1 MTTYTVEWISNNGT
15 LLCCES
21 VPVVDL
27 PSMCEA
33 IESQNGEIRH
43 ITAEAKI

>member
-1 MTTYTVEWISNNGT
+1 MTTYTVEWISDKGT

-21 VPVVDL
+21 VPDL